1 MQTTLDIA
9 KEVGSVIWK
18 YHTKQSCKVQG
29 VIVFNNTFT
38 TGGTVEPKTRPLD
51 VCMRTVAQG
60 RTYDSLSTSTGVLI
74 FLCHITQKATS
85 KLFNIKL
92 AFKEDKLTMREHYK
106 RDMRQLTH
114 IHTARSR
121 QT

>member
-18 YHTKQSCKVQG
+18 CNTKQSCKVQG
-29 VIVFNNTFT
+29 VVVFNDALT
-38 TGGTVEPKTRPLD
+38 TGGTIEPQTRPLD
-51 VCMRTVAQG
+51 VCRRAVAKG
-60 RTYDSLSTSTGVLI
+60 RTHDSLSTSTGVLI

-92 AFKEDKLTMREHYK
+92 AFEEDKLTMCEHDK
-106 RDMRQLTH
+106 RDVLQLTH
-114 IHTARSR
+114 IHTALSW
-121 QT
+121 